1 MRYEVKDWDG
11 RGYYNIGFSNGTS
24 NNINLG
30 ITLSRNS
37 TNQQIYPSDGS
48 NISLSLHL
56 TPPWSMFNSI
66 NYASAPQSEKF
77 KWIEY
82 HKWIFKSSWFLP
94 LAGSGKYVL
103 VLATNYQFGYMG
115 RYQRHVPY
123 SPYEGF
129 DMGGSGMQGYQMYGI
144 EIVPMRGYTDGAL
157 TPYAPAS
164 EQRSDV
170 MFSKANIYTK
180 ASIELRFP
188 AIQEPSSTIY
198 GILFVEAGNA
208 WYDFNTYSPF
218 DLKRAAGIGVRA
230 FLPMFG
236 MLGIDWGY
244 GFDNDNKGGGRKG
257 EFQFILGQQF

>member
-1 MRYEVKDWDG
+1 MRYQVKDWDG
-11 RGYYNIGFSNGTS
+11 RGYYSLGFSNGTS
-24 NNINLG
+24 NNINTG
-30 ITLSRNS
+30 ITFGRNS
-37 TNQQIYPSDGS
+37 VNQPIYPSSGS
-48 NISLSLHL
+48 NISLNVTL
-56 TPPWSMFNSI
+56 TPPWSFFNDI
-66 NYASAPQSEKF
+66 NYRSATPAEKF

-82 HKWIFKSSWFLP
+82 HKWTFKSSAFLP
-94 LAGSGKYVL
+94 VAGSGKHIL

-123 SPYEGF
+123 SPFEGF

-144 EIVPMRGYTDGAL
+144 EIVPMRGYSDGSL
-157 TPYAPAS
+157 TPFSPEATS
-164 EQRSDV
+164 GN

-188 AIQEPSSTIY
+188 AIVQPSSTIY
-198 GILFVEAGNA
+198 GVLFAEAGNA
-208 WYDFNTYSPF
+208 WYDFNTYNPF
-218 DLKRAAGIGVRA
+218 NLKRSLGVGVRA

-244 GFDNDNKGGGRKG
+244 GFDRDNKGGGRKG